1 MKEKFQEYIFENFT
15 IDIDGKRMIRNI
27 IDWIWVQSMDK
38 EDTIEALMFLLDG
51 IGIQREEIERFINW
65 D

>member
-15 IDIDGKRMIRNI
+15 IDNDGKRMIVNI
-27 IDWIWVQSMDK
+27 IEWIWVQSMDK
-38 EDTIEALMFLLDG
+38 EDTVEALMFLLDG
-51 IGIQREEIERFINW
+51 IGIRRDEIERFINW

>member
-15 IDIDGKRMIRNI
+15 IDNDGKRMIENI
-27 IDWIWVQSMDK
+27 LEWIWVQAMDK
-38 EDTIEALMFLLDG
+38 EDTVRALMLLLDG
-51 IGIQREEIERFINW
+51 IGIQREEIERFIDW

>member
-1 MKEKFQEYIFENFT
+1 MKEKFQEYLFENFT
-15 IDIDGKRMIRNI
+15 IDNDGKRMIENI
-27 IDWIWVQSMDK
+27 LEWIWVQSMDK
-38 EDTIEALMFLLDG
+38 EDTVEALMLLLDG

>member
-15 IDIDGKRMIRNI
+15 IDNDGKRMIVNI
-27 IDWIWVQSMDK
+27 IEWIWVQSMDK
-38 EDTIEALMFLLDG
+38 EDTVEALRFLLDG
-51 IGIQREEIERFINW
+51 IGIRRDEIERFINW

>member
-15 IDIDGKRMIRNI
+15 IDNDGKRMIVNI
-27 IDWIWVQSMDK
+27 IEWIWMQSMDR
-38 EDTIEALMFLLDG
+38 EDTVEALMLLLDG
-51 IGIQREEIERFINW
+51 IGIRRDEIERFINW

>member
-15 IDIDGKRMIRNI
+15 IDNDGKRMIVNI
-27 IDWIWVQSMDK
+27 IEWIWVQSMDK
-38 EDTIEALMFLLDG
+38 EDTVEALMLLLDG
-51 IGIQREEIERFINW
+51 IGIRRDEIERFINW